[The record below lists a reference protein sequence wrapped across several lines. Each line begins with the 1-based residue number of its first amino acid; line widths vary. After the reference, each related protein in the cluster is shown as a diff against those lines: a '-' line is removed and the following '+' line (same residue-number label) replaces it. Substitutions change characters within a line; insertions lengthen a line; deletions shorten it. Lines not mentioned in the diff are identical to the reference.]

1 MFIIDLDKHFTMIFF
16 MFSSLQKYVREQIL
30 LAVAV
35 IVKRGSLDKSID
47 CKGIFHEVSQLI
59 SSGNPTVVSHAQCIY
74 TFILFYTSTIAILVN
89 VFVKE
94 KVDKL
99 INQAIFLQVFSHTY
113 TQNRWD
119 IVFSLDSLF

>member
-1 MFIIDLDKHFTMIFF
+1 